1 MNILLITDAYPPEVR
16 SASQLMQELAEGLN
30 EKGHKVF
37 VITCYPK
44 YNLTD
49 EQRKRSYQIV
59 TKENTIEVIRVKTLP
74 HHNVNFII
82 RGISQLLLP
91 FLLYYYVKKYI
102 KSKIDIVIVY
112 SPPLTLSKIGIQVKK
127 RYNAKYILNVQDIF
141 PQNAIDLGILNNKI
155 LITFFE
161 RLERTAY
168 READKI
174 IVHSRGNK
182 LFIEENR
189 GIPKNKIHVINN
201 WIDISLYDE
210 VTRTGKFRRE
220 YGIDDKIVFLFGGV
234 LGPSQGL
241 DLIIKLAE
249 RLKEIPEICFLFVG
263 DGVEKE
269 RLEKLAERLSLSN
282 VFFKPFVA
290 KEEYPEL
297 VKDSDV
303 GLVCLTSKNKTP
315 VVPGKILGYMAAG
328 VPIAAFLN
336 KESDAH
342 SIISASGCGYAAISD
357 DEESAYQIIWRICRE
372 KSRLKSLGENG
383 YKYVRAHFEK
393 DICLKA
399 LEKLFDNQ

>member
-168 READKI
+168 REAEKI

-182 LFIEENR
+182 LFIEENKD
-189 GIPKNKIHVINN
+189 IPKNKIHVINN
-201 WIDISLYDE
+201 WIDLSNYDE
-210 VTRTGKFRRE
+210 ITRTGKFRRE
-220 YGIDDKIVFLFGGV
+220 
-234 LGPSQGL
+234 
-241 DLIIKLAE
+241 
-249 RLKEIPEICFLFVG
+249 
-263 DGVEKE
+263 
-269 RLEKLAERLSLSN
+269 
-282 VFFKPFVA
+282 
-290 KEEYPEL
+290 
-297 VKDSDV
+297 
-303 GLVCLTSKNKTP
+303 
-315 VVPGKILGYMAAG
+315 
-328 VPIAAFLN
+328 
-336 KESDAH
+336 
-342 SIISASGCGYAAISD
+342 
-357 DEESAYQIIWRICRE
+357 
-372 KSRLKSLGENG
+372 
-383 YKYVRAHFEK
+383 
-393 DICLKA
+393 
-399 LEKLFDNQ
+399 